1 MIEIISFSDIQ
12 KAYTDGTI
20 TAEMLDKIESDMTKS
35 KVLFVHPYTIT
46 PPKNSSSRWMTYVK
60 CPDGKRKKL
69 VAKTES
75 ELMLMLKKHYF
86 DDDVITLDSLF
97 PKWLSKRNEE
107 GTSSRTLRRNVND
120 WNKFYS
126 CKRVVSVPLH
136 TLTFEDIESFL
147 YSAIKEHQLTIKAYR
162 NMSFILKDMLKYA
175 TRKKLL
181 TENPWSLVEIKL
193 KGCKPAAKRN
203 TSSRV
208 YLCDEKEKLFSVLN
222 QRLSS
227 APDIRIFAIFLM
239 FKLGIRLGE
248 LVALKWQD
256 VDEKEMKIH
265 IHRTETKTVN
275 VANGKSQ
282 YVVVDHTK
290 KKSIYGDRFLDLDA
304 YDIKL
309 LHATSLFSTAA
320 PTENDGYI
328 FSNESG
334 RIKSH
339 NIDRYLRRCCD
350 LAGIDA
356 KSSHDIRRTV
366 ASDLFNNNVPISI
379 IRDYLGH
386 SDIQTTQGY
395 ILDNLDAERKRNAIR
410 EALSGNNGLSVLNC
424 THSA

>member
-1 MIEIISFSDIQ
+1 MFAIISFSDIQ
-12 KAYTDGTI
+12 KAYANGTI
-20 TAEMLDKIESDMTKS
+20 ATEMLDMIESDMIRS
-35 KVLFVHPYTIT
+35 KVLSVHPYTIT
-46 PPKNSSSRWMTYVK
+46 PPKDSSSRWMTYVK

-120 WNKFYS
+120 WNKYYS
-126 CKRVVSVPLH
+126 HSNLISAPLS
-136 TLTFEDIESFL
+136 TLTFEEIESFL
-147 YSAIKEHQLTIKAYR
+147 YGNINEYQLTIKAYR

-175 TRKKLL
+175 TRRKLIS
-181 TENPWSLVEIKL
+181 ENPWDLVEIKL
-193 KGCKPAAKRN
+193 KGCRPAAKRN
-203 TSSRV
+203 SSSRV
-208 YLCDEKEKLFSVLN
+208 YLSDEKEKLFSVLN
-222 QRLSS
+222 QKLSS
-227 APDIRIFAIFLM
+227 APDVRVYAIFLM

-248 LVALKWQD
+248 LVALKWTD
-256 VDEKEMKIH
+256 VDEREMTIH
-265 IHRTETKTVN
+265 IHRTETKVVN
-275 VANGKSQ
+275 VTSGKAQ
-282 YVVVDHTK
+282 YVVVEHTK
-290 KKSIYGDRFLDLDA
+290 KKSIYGDRFLDLDT
-304 YDIKL
+304 YDIEL
-309 LHATSLFSTAA
+309 LHSVESFSSADQAGT
-320 PTENDGYI
+320 DGYI
-328 FSNESG
+328 FTNESG

-350 LAGIDA
+350 LAGIDE

-395 ILDNLDAERKRNAIR
+395 ILDNLNKERKKNAIR
-410 EALSGNNGLSVLNC
+410 NALSGNNGLSVLKC
-424 THSA
+424 THFA